1 MIKLNKKIKFCI
13 AVDGSSAS
21 GKTSGGKFIGKYFKM
36 NFLSSGTLYRYCA
49 LKILKNK
56 NKYNKKFINNIAKSL
71 TMKRLDSKKLYN
83 PEVTKLSSI
92 IAKKPYIRKALKK
105 FQLDFVKNSRL
116 VVCEGRDIG
125 TTIIPNAD
133 LKLFFKCS
141 IKEKARRRL
150 KEFKILDNNI
160 TLNQVEKALRVR
172 DWLDKTRKI
181 SPLIKAKNAILVN
194 TTNLT
199 LSQMRLKLIR
209 LVKKEINKKYG
220 NL

>member
-1 MIKLNKKIKFCI
+1 MIKKNIKFSI
-13 AVDGSSAS
+13 AIDGGSAS
-21 GKTSGGKFIGKYFKM
+21 GKTTGSKIISKRFKFKL
-36 NFLSSGTLYRYCA
+36 LSSGKLYRYLA
-49 LKILKNK
+49 FQILKNK
-56 NKYNKKFINNIAKSL
+56 NKYNKKFINKVAKSL
-71 TMKRLDSKKLYN
+71 TMKRLDSKKLYD
-83 PEVTKLSSI
+83 PEITKLSSI

-105 FQLDFVKNSRL
+105 FQLNFVKNSRL
-116 VVCEGRDIG
+116 VICEGRDIG

-160 TLNQVEKALRVR
+160 TLKQVEKALRVR

>member
-1 MIKLNKKIKFCI
+1 MIKKNIKFSI
-13 AVDGSSAS
+13 AIDGGSAS
-21 GKTSGGKFIGKYFKM
+21 GKTTGSKIISKKVKFKL
-36 NFLSSGTLYRYCA
+36 LSSGKLYRYLA
-49 LKILKNK
+49 FQILKNK
-56 NKYNKKFINNIAKSL
+56 NKYNKKFINNVAKSI
-71 TMKRLDSKKLYN
+71 TMKRLNSKKLYD
-83 PEVTKLSSI
+83 PKITKLSSI

-105 FQLDFVKNSRL
+105 FQLTFVKNSRL

-125 TTIIPNAD
+125 TTLIPNAD

-160 TLNQVEKALRVR
+160 TLKQVEKALRVR

-199 LSQMRLKLIR
+199 LSQMRLKLIK